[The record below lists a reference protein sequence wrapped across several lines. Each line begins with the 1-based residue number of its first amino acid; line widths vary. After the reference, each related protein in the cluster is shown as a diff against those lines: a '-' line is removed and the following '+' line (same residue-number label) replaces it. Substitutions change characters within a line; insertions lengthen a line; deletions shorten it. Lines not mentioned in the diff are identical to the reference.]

1 VLHSEF
7 GALRDRDRTAG
18 NARRGMKH
26 KSIEVQRG
34 QGVAVLWLARP
45 ELRNAF
51 DENMI
56 AEVTAALE
64 DLDGDATI
72 RAVVLAGQ
80 GKAFCAGADLDWM
93 KRMKGMSRE
102 ENFEDALRF
111 AKMLNRLYTM
121 NKPTVAR
128 VHGAAYAGGIG
139 LLAACDIAVA
149 SNDAEFCLS
158 EVKLGLAPAT
168 ISPYVV
174 AAMGERAARRYCVT
188 AERFTAAE
196 AYRIG
201 LVQEIALPDELDATV
216 NAVLGELVQGAPAA
230 QAQAKEMLRAVAG
243 AAIDEKLIAQ
253 TAERIAALRVSEEGQ
268 EGMAAFFEKR
278 RPAWVRDFGAQGRRP
293 AANRRGKK

>member
-1 VLHSEF
+1 MT
-7 GALRDRDRTAG
+7 DNT
-18 NARRGMKH
+18 
-26 KSIEVQRG
+26 IEIQMG
-34 QGVAVLWLARP
+34 HGVAVLWLARP

-64 DLDGDATI
+64 DLERDPSV

-102 ENFEDALRF
+102 ENREDALRF
-111 AKMLNRLYTM
+111 ANMLHRLYTM
-121 NKPTVAR
+121 KKPTVAR

-149 SNDAEFCLS
+149 ANDTEFCLS

-174 AAMGERAARRYCVT
+174 AAMGERAARRYCIT

-196 AYRIG
+196 AYRVG
-201 LVQEIALPDELDATV
+201 LVQEIALPAELDATV
-216 NAVLGELVQGAPAA
+216 NAILGELVQGAPAA
-230 QAQAKEMLRAVAG
+230 QAQAKELLRTVAG
-243 AAIDEKLIAQ
+243 AAIDAQ
-253 TAERIAALRVSEEGQ
+253 LVALTAERIAALRVSEEGQ
-268 EGMAAFFEKR
+268 EGMSAFFEKR
-278 RPAWVRDFGAQGRRP
+278 KPAWVRDFTNAKP
-293 AANRRGKK
+293 RRGKK

>member
-1 VLHSEF
+1 MRYE
-7 GALRDRDRTAG
+7 
-18 NARRGMKH
+18 
-26 KSIEVQRG
+26 SIEIQMGDR
-34 QGVAVLWLARP
+34 VAVMWLNRP
-45 ELRNAF
+45 QLRNAF

-56 AEVTAALE
+56 AEVTSALDALE
-64 DLDGDATI
+64 RDPAV

-93 KRMKGMSRE
+93 KRTKGMSRE
-102 ENFEDALRF
+102 ENREDALRF
-111 AKMLNRLYTM
+111 AQMLNRIYTLA
-121 NKPTVAR
+121 KPTVAR
-128 VHGAAYAGGIG
+128 VHGAAYAGGVG

-149 SNDAEFCLS
+149 ANDTEFCLS
-158 EVKLGLAPAT
+158 EVRLGLAPAT

-216 NAVLGELVQGAPAA
+216 NRILGELVQGAPAA
-230 QAQAKEMLRAVAG
+230 QATAKAILRQVAG
-243 AAIDEKLIAQ
+243 AAIGPELIAQ
-253 TAERIAALRVSEEGQ
+253 TAERIAALRVSDEGQ

-278 RPAWVRDFGAQGRRP
+278 KPAWMRDL
-293 AANRRGKK
+293 AAKGKPKRAKK

>member
-1 VLHSEF
+1 MSY
-7 GALRDRDRTAG
+7 
-18 NARRGMKH
+18 
-26 KSIEVQRG
+26 KSIDIQRG

-56 AEVTAALE
+56 GEVVAAL
-64 DLDGDATI
+64 DALERDPAV
-72 RAVVLAGQ
+72 RAVVLAGR

-102 ENFEDALRF
+102 ENREDALRF
-111 AKMLNRLYTM
+111 AKMLNRIYTLG
-121 NKPTVAR
+121 KPTVAR

-149 SNDAEFCLS
+149 SNETEFCLS

-201 LVQEIALPDELDATV
+201 LVQELALPDELDAKV
-216 NAVLGELVQGAPAA
+216 NAILGELVQGAPAA

-243 AAIDEKLIAQ
+243 ATIGPELIAQ

-278 RPAWVRDFGAQGRRP
+278 PPAWVRDFAGKGKRP
-293 AANRRGKK
+293 AASKRGKK

>member
-1 VLHSEF
+1 MSYE
-7 GALRDRDRTAG
+7 
-18 NARRGMKH
+18 
-26 KSIEVQRG
+26 SIEIQRG

-45 ELRNAF
+45 QLRNAF

-56 AEVTAALE
+56 AEMTAAL
-64 DLDGDATI
+64 DALERDTTV
-72 RAVVLAGQ
+72 RAVVLAGK

-93 KRMKGMSRE
+93 KRMKGMTRE
-102 ENFEDALRF
+102 QNREDALRF
-111 AKMLNRLYTM
+111 AKMLNRIYTLA
-121 NKPTVAR
+121 KPTLAR

-149 SNDAEFCLS
+149 SNETEFCLS

-201 LVQEIALPDELDATV
+201 LVQEIALPAELDATV
-216 NAVLGELVQGAPAA
+216 NAILGELVQGAPGA
-230 QAQAKEMLRAVAG
+230 QAQAKAMLRAAAG
-243 AAIDEKLIAQ
+243 AAIDDKLIAQ
-253 TAERIAALRVSEEGQ
+253 TAERIAMLRVSEEGQ

-278 RPAWVRDFGAQGRRP
+278 KPAWLRDF
-293 AANRRGKK
+293 AAKAKPKRAKK

>member
-1 VLHSEF
+1 MSYQ
-7 GALRDRDRTAG
+7 
-18 NARRGMKH
+18 
-26 KSIEVQRG
+26 SIEIQMG

-64 DLDGDATI
+64 DLDGDASI

-102 ENFEDALRF
+102 ENREDALRF

-121 NKPTVAR
+121 GKPTVAR

-201 LVQEIALPDELDATV
+201 LVQEIALPAELDATV
-216 NAVLGELVQGAPAA
+216 NAILGELVQGAPGA
-230 QAQAKEMLRAVAG
+230 QASAKEMLRSVAG
-243 AAIDEKLIAQ
+243 AAIDDKLIAQ
-253 TAERIAALRVSEEGQ
+253 TAERIATLRVSDEGQ

-278 RPAWVRDFGAQGRRP
+278 KPAWLRDLAGEGKGK
-293 AANRRGKK
+293 RGKK

>member
-1 VLHSEF
+1 MS
-7 GALRDRDRTAG
+7 TQ
-18 NARRGMKH
+18 
-26 KSIEVQRG
+26 SIEIQVGDR
-34 QGVAVLWLARP
+34 VAVMWLNRP
-45 ELRNAF
+45 QVRNAF

-56 AEVTAALE
+56 GEVVAAL
-64 DLDGDATI
+64 DALERDPAV
-72 RAVVLAGQ
+72 RAVVLAGK

-93 KRMKGMSRE
+93 KRMKGLSRE
-102 ENFEDALRF
+102 ENREDALRF
-111 AKMLNRLYTM
+111 AQMLNRIYTLD
-121 NKPTVAR
+121 KPTVAR

-149 SNDAEFCLS
+149 SNDTEFCLS

-216 NAVLGELVQGAPAA
+216 NGILGEIVQGAPAA
-230 QAQAKEMLRAVAG
+230 QAAAKAMLRQAAG
-243 AAIDEKLIAQ
+243 APIGPELIGQ
-253 TAERIAALRVSEEGQ
+253 TAERIAALRVSAEGQ

-278 RPAWVRDFGAQGRRP
+278 KPAWLREFAGRGRP
-293 AANRRGKK
+293 KRAKK

>member
-1 VLHSEF
+1 M
-7 GALRDRDRTAG
+7 
-18 NARRGMKH
+18 NY
-26 KSIEVQRG
+26 KSIDIQMG
-34 QGVAVLWLARP
+34 LGVAVLWLARP

-56 AEVTAALE
+56 AEVVAAL
-64 DLDGDATI
+64 DALERDVSV

-80 GKAFCAGADLDWM
+80 GKVFCAGADLDWM
-93 KRMKGMSRE
+93 KRMKAMSRE
-102 ENFEDALRF
+102 ENREDALRF
-111 AKMLNRLYTM
+111 ARMLNRIYTLG
-121 NKPTVAR
+121 KPTVAR

-149 SNDAEFCLS
+149 SNETEFCLS

-201 LVQEIALPDELDATV
+201 LVQELALPDELDAKV
-216 NAVLGELVQGAPAA
+216 NDILGELVQGAPVA
-230 QAQAKEMLRAVAG
+230 QAQAKEMLRSVAG
-243 AAIDEKLIAQ
+243 ATIGPELIAQ
-253 TAERIAALRVSEEGQ
+253 TAERIAALRVSDEGQ
-268 EGMAAFFEKR
+268 EGMSAFFEKR
-278 RPAWVRDFGAQGRRP
+278 KPAWIRDFPGKGKP
-293 AANRRGKK
+293 KRGKK

>member
-1 VLHSEF
+1 MSTH
-7 GALRDRDRTAG
+7 
-18 NARRGMKH
+18 
-26 KSIEVQRG
+26 SIEIHMGDR
-34 QGVAVLWLARP
+34 VAVLWLSRP
-45 ELRNAF
+45 QLRNAF

-56 AEVTAALE
+56 AEVTEAFDALE
-64 DLDGDATI
+64 RDPAV

-102 ENFEDALRF
+102 ENREDALRF
-111 AKMLNRLYTM
+111 AKMLNRIYTFS
-121 NKPTVAR
+121 KPTVAR
-128 VHGAAYAGGIG
+128 VHGAAYAGGVG

-149 SNDAEFCLS
+149 ANDAEFCLS

-174 AAMGERAARRYCVT
+174 AAMGMRAARRYCIT

-201 LVQEIALPDELDATV
+201 LVQEIVLPAELDATV
-216 NAVLGELVQGAPAA
+216 NAILGELVQGAPAA
-230 QAQAKEMLRAVAG
+230 QASAKEMLRAVAG
-243 AAIDEKLIAQ
+243 APIGPELIAQ

-278 RPAWVRDFGAQGRRP
+278 KPAWIGDS
-293 AANRRGKK
+293 GKARAKRAKK

>member
-1 VLHSEF
+1 MMS
-7 GALRDRDRTAG
+7 T
-18 NARRGMKH
+18 KT
-26 KSIEVQRG
+26 IEIQMGR
-34 QGVAVLWLARP
+34 GVAVLWLARP

-51 DENMI
+51 DESMI
-56 AEVTAALE
+56 AEVTSALDALE
-64 DLDGDATI
+64 RDPAV
-72 RAVVLAGQ
+72 RAVVLAGK

-102 ENFEDALRF
+102 ENCEDALRF
-111 AKMLNRLYTM
+111 ARMLNRVYTLS
-121 NKPTVAR
+121 KPTVAR

-149 SNDAEFCLS
+149 SNDTEFCLS

-201 LVQEIALPDELDATV
+201 LVQEITLPAELDATV
-216 NAVLGELVQGAPAA
+216 NGILGELVQGAPGA
-230 QAQAKEMLRAVAG
+230 QAQAKEMLRQVAG
-243 AAIDEKLIAQ
+243 AAIGPELIAQ
-253 TAERIAALRVSEEGQ
+253 TAERIAALRVSDEGQ

-278 RPAWVRDFGAQGRRP
+278 RPAWVPQPERKPKRTKKRRP
-293 AANRRGKK
+293 ER

>member
-1 VLHSEF
+1 MSYKTIDIQMGE
-7 GALRDRDRTAG
+7 
-18 NARRGMKH
+18 
-26 KSIEVQRG
+26 
-34 QGVAVLWLARP
+34 GVAVLWLARP
-45 ELRNAF
+45 GLRNAF

-56 AEVTAALE
+56 AEVVAGLEALE
-64 DLDGDATI
+64 RDPAV

-102 ENFEDALRF
+102 ENREDALRF
-111 AKMLNRLYTM
+111 AKMLNRIYTLD
-121 NKPTVAR
+121 KPTVAR

-201 LVQEIALPDELDATV
+201 LVQEITLPQELDAVV
-216 NAVLGELVQGAPAA
+216 NGILGELVQGAPSA
-230 QAQAKEMLRAVAG
+230 QASAKEMLRQVAG
-243 AAIDEKLIAQ
+243 APIGPELIAQ
-253 TAERIAALRVSEEGQ
+253 TAERIAALRVSDEGQ
-268 EGMAAFFEKR
+268 EGMSAFFEKR
-278 RPAWVRDFGAQGRRP
+278 KPAWVRDFGKGTRK
-293 AANRRGKK
+293 RGKK

>member
-1 VLHSEF
+1 MNKTIDIQM
-7 GALRDRDRTAG
+7 GD
-18 NARRGMKH
+18 
-26 KSIEVQRG
+26 
-34 QGVAVLWLARP
+34 GVAVLWLNRP
-45 ELRNAF
+45 QLRNAF

-56 AEVTAALE
+56 AEVTGAFDQLE
-64 DLDGDATI
+64 RDPAV

-80 GKAFCAGADLDWM
+80 GKVFCAGADLDWM
-93 KRMKGMSRE
+93 KRMKAMSRE
-102 ENFEDALRF
+102 ENREDALRF
-111 AKMLNRLYTM
+111 AKMLHRVYTM
-121 NKPTVAR
+121 TKPTVAR

-149 SNDAEFCLS
+149 SNDTEFCLS

-188 AERFTAAE
+188 AERFPAAE

-201 LVQEIALPDELDATV
+201 LVQEITLPAELDATV
-216 NAVLGELVQGAPAA
+216 NRILGEIVQGAPAA
-230 QAQAKEMLRAVAG
+230 QASAKEMLRQVAG
-243 AAIDEKLIAQ
+243 APIGPELIAQ

-278 RPAWVRDFGAQGRRP
+278 KPAWMTPYAKSRAKRT
-293 AANRRGKK
+293 KK